1 MCFEAAEGAGMTQEG
16 TIISRAEAR
25 ALGLKRFFTGKPC
38 KRGHIAEHYVRGGT
52 CRECAFANARKQWA
66 ANKSKQVRGLTKRA
80 AAQLR
85 KARIEKRRAAAQW
98 RAARAAPG
106 C

>member
-1 MCFEAAEGAGMTQEG
+1 MIQEG
-16 TIISRAEAR
+16 SEANTIISRDEAR

-38 KRGHIAEHYVRGGT
+38 RRGHIADRYVRGWT

-98 RAARAAPG
+98 RAARAADR
-106 C
+106 

>member
-1 MCFEAAEGAGMTQEG
+1 MRTEATQSVMSQEG
-16 TIISRAEAR
+16 HTIISRAEAR

-38 KRGHIAEHYVRGGT
+38 RRGHIADRYVRGWT

-85 KARIEKRRAAAQW
+85 KARIEKRRAAARQK
-98 RAARAAPG
+98 AACAAPG